1 MVKQLG
7 KIEARKANNK
17 REVKKENKKKK
28 LLHLF
33 NVWIMQWKNLIDY
46 QMAAADAQ
54 LVKVIRL
61 TLRFR

>member
-33 NVWIMQWKNLIDY
+33 NV
-46 QMAAADAQ
+46 
-54 LVKVIRL
+54 
-61 TLRFR
+61 